1 MPWSRIALATALVLG
16 LAGCATAPSASGP
29 GTPTPTPSSG
39 TVLDIAV
46 PAATAAL
53 PLVDQDG
60 RTTTLA
66 SLRGTTVVL
75 VDFLTLCQEVCP
87 LTTANVRAVSE
98 AVDRAGRSGDVRI
111 LEATV
116 DPERDTPA
124 RLAAYQKLYGA
135 HANWSL
141 VTGRPEDIAA
151 LWKSFGVAYDRTP
164 NTESPAPKD
173 WLTGKPLTYDV
184 EHQDIVIVIGPDG
197 HERWLVD
204 GTPRVSGASPVPTA
218 LQSFLSADGR
228 ANETAP
234 PDPSWTPQ
242 DVEAAIAYVTGRPLG
257 TG

>member
-16 LAGCATAPSASGP
+16 LAGCAATPSGP
-29 GTPTPTPSSG
+29 ASGTPTPTPSSG

-60 RTTTLA
+60 RTVTLA
-66 SLRGTTVVL
+66 SLRGKTVVL

-87 LTTANVRAVSE
+87 LTTANVRAVSQ
-98 AVDRAGRSGDVRI
+98 AVERAGSGDVRI

-124 RLAAYQKLYGA
+124 RLAAYQRLWGA
-135 HANWSL
+135 HTNWSL
-141 VTGRPEDIAA
+141 VTGTAGDIAA
-151 LWKSFGVAYDRTP
+151 LWKSFGVGYDRTP
-164 NTESPAPKD
+164 STETPAPKD

-184 EHQDIVIVIGPDG
+184 EHQDIVFVIGPDG

-204 GTPRVSGASPVPTA
+204 GTPRVSGPSPVPA
-218 LQSFLSADGR
+218 PLQSFLSADGR

-242 DVEAAIAYVTGRPLG
+242 DVEAAIAYVTGHPVA

>member
-1 MPWSRIALATALVLG
+1 MPWSRIALATALALG
-16 LAGCATAPSASGP
+16 LAGCAASTPTGQGSA
-29 GTPTPTPSSG
+29 TPTPSSG

-53 PLVDQDG
+53 PLVDEAG
-60 RTTTLA
+60 RTFTLA

-87 LTTANVRAVSE
+87 LTSANVRAVSQ
-98 AVDRAGRSGDVRI
+98 ALDRAGLSGDVRI
-111 LEATV
+111 LETTV

-124 RLAAYQKLYGA
+124 RLAAYQKLYDA

-141 VTGRPEDIAA
+141 VTGRPSDIAA
-151 LWKSFGVAYDRTP
+151 LWKSFGVGYDRTP
-164 NTESPAPKD
+164 TTETPAPKD
-173 WLTGKPLTYDV
+173 WLTGMPLTYDV
-184 EHQDIVIVIGPDG
+184 QHQDIVFVLGPDG

-204 GTPRVSGASPVPTA
+204 GTPRVSGPSSVPA
-218 LQSFLSADGR
+218 PLQSFLSGEGR
-228 ANETAP
+228 ANESAP

-242 DVEAAIAYVTGRPLG
+242 DVEAAVTYVTGRPVG